1 MIDIINYGVGN
12 IRSIEN
18 AFRDVSD
25 SVRICNQ
32 VSEIRESS
40 KVVLPGVGAFGPGM
54 ARLRERGW
62 DTELMKYFNEH
73 RPVLG
78 ICLGLQLFQKRS
90 LENGTH
96 AGLQIFN
103 SEVRGFKELNQK
115 VSVPNIG
122 WRNVTS
128 DSNSTLLHD
137 INEFDA
143 FYFLHS
149 YYCELNE
156 VTTICTSFHG
166 VDFASIDKK
175 GSFVGVQFHPEKSS
189 NSGLKFISNF
199 VNWNPNQDD

>member
-32 VSEIRESS
+32 VDEIRESA
-40 KVVLPGVGAFGPGM
+40 KVVLPGVGAFGPGI
-54 ARLRERGW
+54 AKLRERGW
-62 DTELMKYFNEH
+62 EIEVIKYYREH

-78 ICLGLQLFQKRS
+78 ICLGLQLLQKQS

-103 SEVRGFKELNQK
+103 SEVHGFKELNQK

-122 WRNVTS
+122 WRKITNNS
-128 DSNSTLLHD
+128 ASTLLSD
-137 INEFDA
+137 INESDA

-149 YYCELNE
+149 YYCEINKE
-156 VTTICTSFHG
+156 TTISTSFHG
-166 VDFASIDKK
+166 VEFASIDKK

-189 NSGLKFISNF
+189 KSGFKFISNF
-199 VNWNPNQDD
+199 INWNPSQDD